1 MKRGKQIFI
10 FLLILLLC
18 GGYAFWRSGLH
29 LSPEAAMAAEE
40 RGMLYGPSDE
50 ILLTYE
56 KENGDF
62 VYVGRWEKGLS
73 AVCVEPKWG
82 RFWRTADL
90 ESGFSRCLP
99 IMENMGDRKSVV

>member
-40 RGMLYGPSDE
+40 RGLLYGPSDE

-56 KENGDF
+56 KENLCRTLGKRAF
-62 VYVGRWEKGLS
+62 CGLCRAKMEK
-73 AVCVEPKWG
+73 V
-82 RFWRTADL
+82 L
-90 ESGFSRCLP
+90 ENS
-99 IMENMGDRKSVV
+99 

>member
-40 RGMLYGPSDE
+40 RGLLYGPSDE
-50 ILLTYE
+50 ILLT
-56 KENGDF
+56 
-62 VYVGRWEKGLS
+62 
-73 AVCVEPKWG
+73 
-82 RFWRTADL
+82 
-90 ESGFSRCLP
+90 
-99 IMENMGDRKSVV
+99 